1 MNSAMRLATSNL
13 EHNFDYFH
21 ETFRWTPRRVRITP
35 PRPKYLSIHS
45 SLPFHSNF
53 RLLSSKPRSF
63 ITQVPPSPTSIKNR
77 KHKPEPFSCEYLE
90 TCGLMAQS
98 TAPPPFFFLFSRS
111 IKPSSLTSSTS
122 TSFSR
127 SSLPF
132 PSLRSS
138 KARRRDRGGDTFAYG
153 GDYQKLEEEIFEFMR
168 RSKKPDTFPTRDE
181 LIEAGRRDLAEAV
194 AGQGGWLAFGWDL
207 KKEREREKENF
218 DSDSG
223 IVSEAE
229 IRENHHGGHPD
240 YPEVSV
246 SGRSMDE
253 EENSDNIGVEGILK
267 RIEKQRSLAK
277 DKKGHGQPLDN
288 KRELDIG
295 EVACFN
301 HKHPIEIS
309 KTSNK
314 PNFSPLQE
322 EMLHDYHI
330 IRSKN
335 ERGSISNGA
344 FNSVTSDTRSSLGND
359 NNSASSREAGKIVLT
374 EERTALESPTL
385 KDDFSNGRLY
395 YSTGLNSSRGSGKK
409 PSHEM
414 GEMRQRLQ
422 DLESSLNST
431 LNTVRSRV
439 KKVLSNEF
447 WLNQIDG
454 SSAAKL
460 DNLSDDWE
468 FRETDILKAKDEV
481 RSLRAKLSVLEGKMA
496 LQIIEAQ
503 KLMEEN
509 QKRLDEARRA
519 LCGLRNISVVWPNP
533 ASEVLLV
540 GSFDGWTSKRRM
552 EKSREG
558 NFSVNLMLYPGK
570 YEIKFIVDGVWT
582 VDPLRPVVHQSGHEN
597 NLLTVV

>member
-1 MNSAMRLATSNL
+1 M
-13 EHNFDYFH
+13 
-21 ETFRWTPRRVRITP
+21 
-35 PRPKYLSIHS
+35 
-45 SLPFHSNF
+45 
-53 RLLSSKPRSF
+53 
-63 ITQVPPSPTSIKNR
+63 
-77 KHKPEPFSCEYLE
+77 
-90 TCGLMAQS
+90 MAQS

-111 IKPSSLTSSTS
+111 TKPSPLATS

-138 KARRRDRGGDTFAYG
+138 NARRRDRGGDAFAYG
-153 GDYQKLEEEIFEFMR
+153 GDYQKLEEEIFEFMQ
-168 RSKKPDTFPTRDE
+168 RSKKPDTFPTKDE

-194 AGQGGWLAFGWDL
+194 AARGGWLAFGWDL

-218 DSDSG
+218 GSDSG
-223 IVSEAE
+223 IVREDDALREEAE

-253 EENSDNIGVEGILK
+253 EENSDNIGLEGILK
-267 RIEKQRSLAK
+267 RIEKQRILAK
-277 DKKGHGQPLDN
+277 DKKGHGEPSDN
-288 KRELDIG
+288 KRELDPG
-295 EVACFN
+295 EVASSN

-322 EMLHDYHI
+322 ELMHDYYI
-330 IRSKN
+330 IQSKN
-335 ERGSISNGA
+335 GRSSISNGSV
-344 FNSVTSDTRSSLGND
+344 NSVTSDNRLSLSND
-359 NNSASSREAGKIVLT
+359 NSASSSEAGKIVLT
-374 EERTALESPTL
+374 EERTALESHTL
-385 KDDFSNGRLY
+385 KDDFSNGRLH
-395 YSTGLNSSRGSGKK
+395 YSAGLNGSRGSGKR

-431 LNTVRSRV
+431 LDAVRSRV
-439 KKVLSNEF
+439 KKVLSNEL

-460 DNLSDDWE
+460 DNISDDWE

-509 QKRLDEARRA
+509 QKRLDEAQRA

-533 ASEVLLV
+533 ASEVLLA

-558 NFSVNLMLYPGK
+558 IFSLNLMLYPGK

-582 VDPLRPVVHQSGHEN
+582 IDPLRPVVHQSGHEN

>member
-1 MNSAMRLATSNL
+1 M
-13 EHNFDYFH
+13 
-21 ETFRWTPRRVRITP
+21 
-35 PRPKYLSIHS
+35 
-45 SLPFHSNF
+45 
-53 RLLSSKPRSF
+53 
-63 ITQVPPSPTSIKNR
+63 
-77 KHKPEPFSCEYLE
+77 
-90 TCGLMAQS
+90 MAQS

-111 IKPSSLTSSTS
+111 TKPSPLP

-138 KARRRDRGGDTFAYG
+138 NANANANARRRDRGGDAFAYG

-168 RSKKPDTFPTRDE
+168 CSKKPDAFPTKNE
-181 LIEAGRRDLAEAV
+181 LIEAGRRDLAQAV
-194 AGQGGWLAFGWDL
+194 AARGGWLAFGWDL
-207 KKEREREKENF
+207 NKERGRQEENSG
-218 DSDSG
+218 SDSG
-223 IVSEAE
+223 IVREDGALREEAE
-229 IRENHHGGHPD
+229 VRENHRGGHPD

-246 SGRSMDE
+246 SGRTMDE
-253 EENSDNIGVEGILK
+253 EENSDNIGLEGILK

-277 DKKGHGQPLDN
+277 DKKGHGQLSDS
-288 KRELDIG
+288 KRELDPG
-295 EVACFN
+295 EVASFN

-309 KTSNK
+309 KMSNK

-322 EMLHDYHI
+322 ELLHEYHMG
-330 IRSKN
+330 RSKN
-335 ERGSISNGA
+335 GRSSISNGSV
-344 FNSVTSDTRSSLGND
+344 NSVTSDTRLSLGND
-359 NNSASSREAGKIVLT
+359 NSASSSEAVKIVLT
-374 EERTALESPTL
+374 EERTALESNTL
-385 KDDFSNGRLY
+385 KDDFSNGRLH
-395 YSTGLNSSRGSGKK
+395 YSAGLNGSRGSGKK
-409 PSHEM
+409 PSHEV
-414 GEMRQRLQ
+414 GEMRQRIQ
-422 DLESSLNST
+422 DLESSLSST
-431 LNTVRSRV
+431 LDTVRSRV
-439 KKVLSNEF
+439 KKVLSNE
-447 WLNQIDG
+447 IDG

-460 DNLSDDWE
+460 GNLSDDWE

-533 ASEVLLV
+533 ASEVLLA

-558 NFSVNLMLYPGK
+558 IFSLNLMLYPGK